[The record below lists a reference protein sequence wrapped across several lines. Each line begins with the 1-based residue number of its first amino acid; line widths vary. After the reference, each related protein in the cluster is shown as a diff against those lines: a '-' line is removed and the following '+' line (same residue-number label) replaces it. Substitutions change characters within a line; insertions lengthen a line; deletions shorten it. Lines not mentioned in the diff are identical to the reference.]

1 MANKNLL
8 TYGFSLE
15 QIIQNYFAPS
25 ATVAGK
31 NINNMYCF
39 LSKVLPW
46 SDDNNPEQPT
56 QDQKY
61 LKDVFKNMFVAK
73 KITSNDVS
81 GVIERINWVSGLT
94 YDYYR
99 DDVDMFELDDN
110 GFIIKQFYIIN
121 RYDQVFKCLWNNN
134 DGASTIEPMF
144 QPGTYGTNNIYLGSD
159 GYKWK
164 YMFTVSG
171 QSKTKFMDREWI
183 PITISSNTTPNP
195 IQRTAGYGDI
205 EVINVVSGGSG
216 YDSGNSSIVVTIS
229 GDGTGATA
237 NATVSG
243 GAISQVYVSTPGSN
257 YTYANVSITGTTA
270 NGSILGSGVSLIA
283 PVSPVGGHA
292 FDPKSELGC
301 RHFMITTEFNAK
313 ETYNSVNYI
322 PTDIDFRQVGLLLN
336 PTSISNYPNSA
347 NSNIYNI
354 ATQFTVSSGF
364 GSYVPDEEV
373 YQYTSLVNGL
383 PDKTFTATVLS
394 FNPVTNILQL
404 INTSGTY
411 TTSAQLYSGTSG
423 TTRTLL
429 SVSTPDFYKFSGY
442 IIYLENRS
450 AVTRSTDGIEQFK
463 FVLGY

>member
-15 QIIQNYFAPS
+15 KSLLDYYAPS

-39 LSKVLPW
+39 FSKVLPW
-46 SDDNNPEQPT
+46 TDDNNPEQPT

-73 KITSNDVS
+73 KITTNDVS
-81 GVIERINWVSGLT
+81 LVVERINWVSGLT

-110 GFIIKQFYIIN
+110 GFLIKQFYIIN

-134 DGASTIEPMF
+134 SGASTVEPMF
-144 QPGTYGTNNIYLGSD
+144 QPGTYGTNNIYLSTD

-171 QSKTKFMDREWI
+171 QSKVKFMDREWI
-183 PITISSNTTPNP
+183 PLTISSNTVPNP
-195 IQRTAGYGDI
+195 VQTTAGYGDI

-216 YDSGNSSIVVTIS
+216 YDAGNSSIIVTVS
-229 GDGTGATA
+229 GDGSGVTA
-237 NATVSG
+237 NASVSG
-243 GAISQVYVSTPGSN
+243 GSISQIYVSASGSN
-257 YTYANVSITGTTA
+257 YTYANVSVTGTTA
-270 NGSILGSGVSLIA
+270 NGTTLGSGASLIA
-283 PVSPVGGHA
+283 PVSPVGGHG

-301 RHFMITTEFNAK
+301 RHVMITTEFNAK

-336 PTSISNYPNSA
+336 PKSRSSYPNAA

-354 ATQFTVSSGF
+354 ATQITVSAGASI
-364 GSYVPDEEV
+364 YTPDQEV
-373 YQYTSLVNGL
+373 FQGENSSVA
-383 PDKTFTATVLS
+383 DSAKTFRATVLN
-394 FNPVTNILQL
+394 FDPITNILQV
-404 INTSGTY
+404 INTTGTI
-411 TTSAQLYSGTSG
+411 TLSDQLYASGV
-423 TTRTLL
+423 TRTLL
-429 SVSTPDFYKFSGY
+429 DYSLPDFYTFSGY
-442 IIYLENRS
+442 IIYMENRS

>member
-8 TYGFSLE
+8 TYGFDLE
-15 QIIQNYFAPS
+15 QIIQNYYAPAS
-25 ATVAGK
+25 TVSGE

-46 SDDNNPEQPT
+46 TDDNNPEQPT

-81 GVIERINWVSGLT
+81 AVIERINWTSGST

-110 GFIIKQFYIIN
+110 GFVVRQFYIIN
-121 RYDQVFKCLWNNN
+121 RYDQIFKCLWNNN
-134 DGASTIEPMF
+134 GGSSTMEPMF
-144 QPGTYGTNNIYLGSD
+144 QPGTYGTNNIYLSSD

-164 YMFTVSG
+164 YMFTVPT
-171 QSKTKFMDREWI
+171 QSKVKFMDREWI
-183 PITISSNTTPNP
+183 PVPVSYSTVPNP
-195 IQRTAGYGDI
+195 IQTTAGYGDI

-216 YDSGNSSIVVTIS
+216 YDSGNSSITVTIS

-237 NATVSG
+237 NATVSA
-243 GAISQVYVSTPGSN
+243 GAISEVYVTASGSN
-257 YTYANVSITGTTA
+257 YTYANVSIKGTTA
-270 NGSILGSGVSLIA
+270 NGSTLGSGVSLLSPI
-283 PVSPVGGHA
+283 SPVGGHG

-301 RHFMITTEFNAK
+301 RHIMITTEFNAK
-313 ETYNSVNYI
+313 ETYNAINYI

-336 PTSISNYPNSA
+336 PTSLSTYPNSA

-364 GSYVPDEEV
+364 GVYIADEEV

-383 PDKTFTATVLS
+383 PVKTFTATVLS

-429 SVSTPDFYKFSGY
+429 NISLPDFYKFSGY
-442 IIYLENRS
+442 ITYLENRS
-450 AVTRSTDGIEQFK
+450 AVTRSIDGIEQFK